1 MQTAEH
7 AFRRWMQSLILLFI
21 LLIGYI
27 VVADRHA
34 PLTTESRVQGYV
46 IQIAPEISGTVTEV
60 LIDNNQQVKKG
71 DSLFTIDKR
80 TYQLAVNKA
89 NVALEQAHEQETAL
103 YAKAEAGE
111 ALVATNQAA
120 YNNASSE
127 YQRIRKLAGKKL
139 VSASLLDSS
148 LANNN
153 VSLSNL
159 HAAEQELR
167 ALRVQLGATPG
178 QSSMVRAAENSLKQ
192 AELNLSHT
200 QIIAPSDGVI
210 TNLQLEVGS
219 TASANQPLMTFIPTG
234 SLWIVADFREKA
246 VALLDEET
254 TALVA
259 FDAFPGEVYGL
270 EIQSRDFGVA
280 AAQQSPNGK
289 LTNIETNNRWVR
301 DAQRVRVNLVSDTAL
316 PKQLFIGSRATV
328 VLYPRDNWLWALLG
342 KAQINLVSLL
352 HYIY

>member
-7 AFRRWMQSLILLFI
+7 AFRRWMQSLIILFI
-21 LLIGYI
+21 VLLGYI
-27 VVADRHA
+27 VIADRYA

-46 IQIAPEISGTVTEV
+46 IQIASEVSGTVTEV
-60 LIDNNQQVKKG
+60 LVENNQKVSKG

-80 TYQLAVNKA
+80 KYQLAVDKA
-89 NVALEQAHEQETAL
+89 DVALEQAHEQESAL
-103 YAKAEAGE
+103 YAKVEAGE
-111 ALVATNQAA
+111 ANVATTQAA
-120 YNNASSE
+120 FDNARSE
-127 YQRIRKLAGKKL
+127 YQRIRQLAGKKL

-159 HAAEQELR
+159 HAAQQELR
-167 ALRVQLGATPG
+167 ALRVQLGTTPG

-219 TASANQPLMTFIPTG
+219 TASTNQPLMTFIPTG
-234 SLWIVADFREKA
+234 SLWIAADFREKA
-246 VALLDEET
+246 VALLDEGS

-259 FDAFPGEVYGL
+259 FDAFPGEVYAL
-270 EIQSRDFGVA
+270 QIQSRDFGVA

-301 DAQRVRVNLVSDTAL
+301 DAQRVRVNLVSDIAL

-342 KAQINLVSLL
+342 KAQIKMVSLL